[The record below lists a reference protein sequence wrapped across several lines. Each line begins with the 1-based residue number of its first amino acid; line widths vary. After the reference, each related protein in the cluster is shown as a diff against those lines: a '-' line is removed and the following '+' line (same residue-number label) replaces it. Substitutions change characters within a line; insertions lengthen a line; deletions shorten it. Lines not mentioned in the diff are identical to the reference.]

1 MASLRLPRF
10 FASASFR
17 PVPASIPAS
26 AHITSATVRQLHA
39 SQASCNIPQT
49 SAASLSAPGSS
60 SRVPAPI
67 PLIPDV
73 PTFLRAI
80 GRDLVQYADKFPSW
94 EALFTLSSEQLREL
108 GVEPARSRKYL
119 LQWLQRYRNGELG
132 PGGDFKY
139 VEDGKAT
146 LVVDHDLGTDV
157 KKVVN
162 VPYGKTIEEA
172 GAEKVR
178 VRGYSVKGAQ
188 TISGPYALPSGR
200 ETATMTVVDRMW
212 EFRQGQKVDGGER
225 RKTEIRFKRRI
236 AERRARREAEE
247 GR

>member
-1 MASLRLPRF
+1 MASLR
-10 FASASFR
+10 FARSLVSAPVRSGAVF
-17 PVPASIPAS
+17 VPALALG
-26 AHITSATVRQLHA
+26 TQTRLLHA
-39 SQASCNIPQT
+39 SQTLLSG
-49 SAASLSAPGSS
+49 SAAPNEQSS
-60 SRVPAPI
+60 SSAVPRVPAPI

-73 PTFLRAI
+73 PTFLRVI
-80 GRDLVQYADKFPSW
+80 GRNLSQYADKFPSW

-119 LQWLQRYRNGELG
+119 LQWLQRYRNGLLG

-146 LVVDHDLGTDV
+146 LVVDHNLETDV

-162 VPYGKTIEEA
+162 VPYGTAPEELA
-172 GAEKVR
+172 DEKVR
-178 VRGYSVKGAQ
+178 VRGYAVKGAQ

-200 ETATMTVVDRMW
+200 ATATLTVTDRMW

-225 RKTEIRFKRRI
+225 RKTEIRFKKRI
-236 AERRARREAEE
+236 AERKSRRE
-247 GR
+247 G